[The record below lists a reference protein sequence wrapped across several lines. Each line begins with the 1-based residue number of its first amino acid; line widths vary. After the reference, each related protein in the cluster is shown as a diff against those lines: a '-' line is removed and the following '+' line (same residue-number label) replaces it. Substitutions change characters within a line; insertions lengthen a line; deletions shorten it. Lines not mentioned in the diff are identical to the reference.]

1 MAPNPETLAREKQ
14 RAFEEQKNR
23 ARADERKKKR
33 VVELEKTIADGE
45 RELEAMRAALREDP
59 AGDWAKLAE
68 MAKKEQAL
76 GKRVEAM
83 MLEWTKLSTEVSP

>member
-1 MAPNPETLAREKQ
+1 
-14 RAFEEQKNR
+14 
-23 ARADERKKKR
+23 
-33 VVELEKTIADGE
+33 
-45 RELEAMRAALREDP
+45 MRAELREDP

-83 MLEWTKLSTEVSP
+83 LNEWAKLSAEA

>member
-1 MAPNPETLAREKQ
+1 MRRE
-14 RAFEEQKNR
+14 
-23 ARADERKKKR
+23 
-33 VVELEKTIADGE
+33 
-45 RELEAMRAALREDP
+45 LREDP

-83 MLEWTKLSTEVSP
+83 MLEWTRLATEAST

>member
-1 MAPNPETLAREKQ
+1 MLVGVTE
-14 RAFEEQKNR
+14 
-23 ARADERKKKR
+23 DVDVVRKLI
-33 VVELEKTIADGE
+33 ELEKTIADGE
-45 RELEAMRAALREDP
+45 RELETMRAQLREDP

-83 MLEWTKLSTEVSP
+83 MSEWEKLSAEATP